1 MQFVSVAKSQ
11 LKSVGLDVLLFSFN
25 SKTLSQLKNYE
36 LLEGNLCENIRSSN
50 VVVMTIKTM
59 FSTCV
64 QYMIVVN
71 YVIL

>member
-11 LKSVGLDVLLFSFN
+11 LKSVGFDVLLFSFN